1 MNLNKRHI
9 IVLIALV
16 LLLCLMSFTLGVYSL
31 RNGTLRK
38 AYDMIF
44 ALKNTELNNIQ
55 DINYASLPKID
66 TLDLEMSKKKRNQ
79 IIKIRSN
86 KVNSLKDIVTY
97 GTQWIGERPWFNA
110 KLIQNHHNTLD
121 GKIKLIGMNTDHF
134 REAENWSFRVK
145 LKSNEYFNGFRKFNL
160 VVPYSRGYFIDA
172 YYNSIYKQEGGL
184 TINSKPI
191 ITKLLNSYQLQIFE
205 PFFSKELIE
214 SQQRRDGLI
223 LTDDSVDIYHIKHLK
238 LVHPDNFT
246 NLSPKQREMYQ
257 FYDTEFRNGK
267 LQKYINIKQY
277 AFLTAVGINIGGGA
291 HHMGGF
297 NLYLYAD
304 PINGELLPFL
314 REVTSINGENNI
326 VYNYNKLKQKFYNR
340 ANLNKYNI
348 SNFDEFDYWV
358 NHYSLYLNKL
368 NVNEIITRN
377 RDLLTQYYYANKY
390 YPWAYAYKKR
400 IKVPMKYTRFVDTI
414 LYKPKHLV
422 IFTGNKVIKDTSI
435 IFSTNDSIIFRKETN
450 LIVKN
455 STIVFSGSVG
465 TAFDFTKLKISGD
478 SSSTLIFTNSNIN
491 LHNSYFKGFG
501 NKIKIKNRD
510 VTAAIT
516 FSNSTLNLKNCT
528 FEGGYSGDDLV
539 NIFRSHFFCDEITVS
554 NARSDGFDLD
564 FSKGSIINSS
574 FSKCGNDGIDAGN
587 SNVSIINT
595 NISACSDKGISIG
608 EQSNV
613 QVYKINISDSEIG
626 IGLKDGSILSLKEI
640 TPINN
645 HIDLAAYGKKGI
657 YGPASIVSTDSSF
670 RNLHYLIEPSV
681 NLPNSLKVKFT
692 PNIINYMYG
701 KKYGEASVR

>member
-16 LLLCLMSFTLGVYSL
+16 LVLCLMSFILGVYTL
-31 RNGTLRK
+31 RNGTIRK
-38 AYDMIF
+38 AYDIIF

-97 GTQWIGERPWFNA
+97 GIPWIGERPWFNV

-121 GKIKLIGMNTDHF
+121 GKIKLIGMNSDHF

-145 LKSNEYFNGFRKFNL
+145 LKSNEYFNGYRKFNL

-205 PFFSKELIE
+205 PFFSKEIIE

-257 FYDTEFRNGK
+257 FYDTEFRNRK

-277 AFLTAVGINIGGGA
+277 AFLTAVGISVGGDA

-326 VYNYNKLKQKFYNR
+326 VYNYDKLKQKFYNR
-340 ANLNKYNI
+340 ANFNEYNI

-368 NVNEIITRN
+368 NVNEIINRN
-377 RDLLTQYYYANKY
+377 RDLLTQYYYVNKY

-400 IKVPMKYTRFVDTI
+400 IKVSMNFTRFVDTI
-414 LYKPKHLV
+414 LNKPKNLV
-422 IFTGNKVIKDTSI
+422 IFTGNKIIKDTCI

-465 TAFDFTKLKISGD
+465 TAFDFTKLKITGD
-478 SSSTLIFTNSNIN
+478 SLSTLIFTNSNVN
-491 LHNSYFKGFG
+491 LHNSHFKGFG
-501 NKIKIKNRD
+501 NKIKIQNRE

-516 FSNSTLNLKNCT
+516 FSNSTLNLKKCT

-539 NIFRSHFFCDEITVS
+539 NIFRSNFFFDEIKLS

-564 FSKGSIINSS
+564 FSKGSILNSS

-613 QVYKINISDSEIG
+613 QVYKVNISDSEIG

-657 YGPASIVSTDSSF
+657 YGPASIVSADSSF
-670 RNLHYLIEPSV
+670 RNLHYLIEPTV

-692 PNIINYMYG
+692 PEIINYMYG
-701 KKYGEASVR
+701 KQYGKASIR

>member
-16 LLLCLMSFTLGVYSL
+16 LLLCLISFTLGVYTL

-38 AYDMIF
+38 AYDIIF
-44 ALKNTELNNIQ
+44 ALRNTELNNIQ

-66 TLDLEMSKKKRNQ
+66 TLDLGMSKKKRNQ

-97 GTQWIGERPWFNA
+97 GIQWIGERPWFNT
-110 KLIQNHHNTLD
+110 KLIQNHHNNLD
-121 GKIKLIGMNTDHF
+121 GKIKLIGMNPDHF

-205 PFFSKELIE
+205 PFFSKEIIE

-223 LTDDSVDIYHIKHLK
+223 LTDDSIDIHHIKHLK

-246 NLSPKQREMYQ
+246 SLSPKQREIYQ

-277 AFLTAVGINIGGGA
+277 AFLTAVGINVGGDV

-314 REVTSINGENNI
+314 REVSSINGENNI
-326 VYNYNKLKQKFYNR
+326 VYNYDTLKQKFYNSTK
-340 ANLNKYNI
+340 LNKNNI
-348 SNFDEFDYWV
+348 SNFIEFDYWV

-368 NVNEIITRN
+368 NINEIITQN

-390 YPWAYAYKKR
+390 YPWAYAFKKR
-400 IKVPMKYTRFVDTI
+400 IKVPMKFTRFVDTI
-414 LYKPKHLV
+414 LNKPKHLV
-422 IFTGNKVIKDTSI
+422 IITGNKVIKDTSM

-465 TAFDFTKLKISGD
+465 TALDFTKLKITGD
-478 SSSTLIFTNSNIN
+478 SLSTLIFTNSNVN

-501 NKIKIKNRD
+501 NKIKIQNRD

-516 FSNSTLNLKNCT
+516 FSNSTLNLNKCT

-539 NIFRSHFFCDEITVS
+539 NIFRSNFFCDEIKLS

-645 HIDLAAYGKKGI
+645 HIDLAAYGKKGM
-657 YGPASIVSTDSSF
+657 YGPASIVSADSSF

-681 NLPNSLKVKFT
+681 NLPNSVKVKFT
-692 PNIINYMYG
+692 PDIINYMYG
-701 KKYGEASVR
+701 KQYGKASVR

>member
-9 IVLIALV
+9 FVLIALV
-16 LLLCLMSFTLGVYSL
+16 LLFCLMSFILGVYTL

-38 AYDMIF
+38 AYDIIF

-55 DINYASLPKID
+55 KINYASLPKID

-86 KVNSLKDIVTY
+86 KVNSLKNIVTN
-97 GTQWIGERPWFNA
+97 GVFWMGERPWFNA
-110 KLIQNHHNTLD
+110 KLIQNHHNTLN

-145 LKSNEYFNGFRKFNL
+145 LKSNEYFNGYRKFNL
-160 VVPYSRGYFIDA
+160 VVPYTRGYFIDA
-172 YYNSIYKQEGGL
+172 YYNSIYTQEGGL

-223 LTDDSVDIYHIKHLK
+223 LTEDTVNIHHIKHLK

-246 NLSPKQREMYQ
+246 SLSPKQSEMYQ
-257 FYDTEFRNGK
+257 FYDSEFINGK

-277 AFLTAVGINIGGGA
+277 AFLTAVGINTGGDA

-297 NLYLYAD
+297 NLFLYAD

-314 REVTSINGENNI
+314 REVNSIDRENNF
-326 VYNYNKLKQKFYNR
+326 VYNYDTLKQEFYNTNKL
-340 ANLNKYNI
+340 NKNNI
-348 SNFDEFDYWV
+348 PNFDEFDYWV

-368 NVNEIITRN
+368 NINEIITHN
-377 RDLLTQYYYANKY
+377 KDLLTQYYYSNKY
-390 YPWAYAYKKR
+390 YPWAYAYKKL
-400 IKVPMKYTRFVDTI
+400 IKVPMKFNRFVNTI
-414 LYKPKHLV
+414 LNKPKKLV
-422 IFTGNKVIKDTSI
+422 IFSGNKIIKDTCI

-465 TAFDFTKLKISGD
+465 TAFDFIKLKITGD
-478 SSSTLIFTNSNIN
+478 SLSTLIFANSNVN
-491 LHNSYFKGFG
+491 LHNSHFKGFG
-501 NKIKIKNRD
+501 NKIKIQNRE

-516 FSNSTLNLKNCT
+516 FSNSTLNLKKCT

-539 NIFRSHFFCDEITVS
+539 NIFRSNFFCDEIKLS

-564 FSKGSIINSS
+564 FSKGKILNSS

-595 NISACSDKGISIG
+595 NISDCSDKGISIG
-608 EQSNV
+608 EKSNV
-613 QVYKINISDSEIG
+613 HVYKVNISDSEIG

-640 TPINN
+640 TPLRN

-657 YGPASIVSTDSSF
+657 YGPAIIESADSSF
-670 RNLHYLIEPSV
+670 RNLNYLIEPTV

-692 PNIINYMYG
+692 PDIINYMYG
-701 KKYGEASVR
+701 KQYGKASVR